1 MLKRAYILLL
11 TLLLLPCAPA
21 QEAPVEDEPT
31 IHDMPQW
38 LIDFSNLTRE
48 EREAYLT
55 TFNKAKQAYQR
66 GEWVACYGYLAD
78 CEMIFNGNPNVWNLS
93 ASCLIEQKYFDEA
106 AVQLEKVLKVMPND
120 SVAVMNQANL
130 YLATERYAESI
141 AVIDR
146 LLLELPPDTPSELT
160 DVLTYRKVLALVL
173 LDKTPEAKKL
183 VAHLNAF
190 SDTPLY
196 YYSQAAFYLA
206 EDKKVEA
213 ARSLRSVGKIFAKS
227 ASLAS
232 YQRALELSRLAATDS
247 PR

>member
-1 MLKRAYILLL
+1 MLKRFYILLIA
-11 TLLLLPCAPA
+11 LLLLPCAPA
-21 QEAPVEDEPT
+21 QEAPLQEEPT
-31 IHDMPQW
+31 VHDMPQW
-38 LIDFSNLTRE
+38 LIDFSNLPRE
-48 EREAYLT
+48 VRENYLE
-55 TFNKAKQAYQR
+55 TFNKAKLAYQR

-106 AVQLEKVLKVMPND
+106 AVQLEKVLKVMPDD

-130 YLATERYAESI
+130 YLATGRYAESI

-146 LLLELPPDTPSELT
+146 LLSELPPAAADELAN
-160 DVLTYRKVLALVL
+160 VLTYRKLLAMLRQG
-173 LDKTPEAKKL
+173 KTAEAKKL

-206 EDKKVEA
+206 ENKKVEA
-213 ARSLRSVGKIFAKS
+213 ARSLRSASNIFFKS
-227 ASLAS
+227 TTLTS
-232 YQRALELSRLAATDS
+232 YQRALELSQLAETDT

>member
-1 MLKRAYILLL
+1 
-11 TLLLLPCAPA
+11 
-21 QEAPVEDEPT
+21 
-31 IHDMPQW
+31 
-38 LIDFSNLTRE
+38 
-48 EREAYLT
+48 
-55 TFNKAKQAYQR
+55 
-66 GEWVACYGYLAD
+66 
-78 CEMIFNGNPNVWNLS
+78 
-93 ASCLIEQKYFDEA
+93 
-106 AVQLEKVLKVMPND
+106 VLKVMPND

-130 YLATERYAESI
+130 YLATGRYTESI

-146 LLLELPPDTPSELT
+146 LLQELPPDTPNELT